1 MLFYLILILIWVAIV
16 VLAKDKIKNKI
27 KSWLNIQSVEEP
39 KPSFI
44 VENIEREYY
53 DLKNML
59 DMNVLSIKDE
69 MSKKIIRKSEKIEEK
84 IKEDIIK
91 EEHDKMEINV
101 AELFNKTWNIIK
113 KLIYNMLGRLQ
124 NYFK

>member
-44 VENIEREYY
+44 VEDIEREYY

-84 IKEDIIK
+84 IKEDIIE

-101 AELFNKTWNIIK
+101 SDLFNKTWNIIK
-113 KLIYNMLGRLQ
+113 KLIYNMLGQLQ